1 MKYVIGLL
9 GLAAF
14 FALIIA
20 QIAAGY
26 TGISDAVG
34 PLWALAA
41 LFGAVFLRFT
51 APLVVGAFFGAMQL
65 WGWHWPLAL
74 AFTVPGM
81 FFMLPGA
88 IPAIFSLTT
97 QGARKLTRATPIC
110 AEH

>member
-14 FALIIA
+14 FAIAIA

-26 TGISDAVG
+26 AGISHGIG
-34 PLWALAA
+34 PLWALT
-41 LFGAVFLRFT
+41 AVFAAVLLRFT
-51 APLVVGAFFGAMQL
+51 PPIVIGAFFGAMQV

-74 AFTVPGM
+74 MFTLPGF
-81 FFMLPGA
+81 FFMLPGS

-97 QGARKLTRATPIC
+97 EGASKLTRATPIG